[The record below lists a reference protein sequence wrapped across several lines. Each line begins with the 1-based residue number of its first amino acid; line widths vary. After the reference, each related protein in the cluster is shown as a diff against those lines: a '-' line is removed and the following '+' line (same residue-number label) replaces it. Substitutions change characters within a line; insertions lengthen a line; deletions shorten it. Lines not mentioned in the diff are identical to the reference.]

1 MASLLGLASYDSDD
15 SNNPANNES
24 TNTENEAPD
33 YQKTLVDID
42 PTLSLKSSIS
52 IDAAP
57 MVLYSVSCFINQ
69 NHHIC
74 IKYQVLLFIS

>member
-15 SNNPANNES
+15 SNNSANNES

-57 MVLYSVSCFINQ
+57 MVLYSVNCF
-69 NHHIC
+69 
-74 IKYQVLLFIS
+74 